1 MRAGELRACDAWRV
15 FGRMRAVLRGCVC
28 VFTGAW
34 RMAWRMAW
42 RARARSCSCALAVG
56 RRWIEGAVNE
66 RAPEDCGALRYYKR
80 SLVKQMRREGKG
92 WWVLKRLG
100 GEIEVSNPRKRVKLA
115 PAAASLVTF
124 SFALLLS
131 SSLLYAA
138 LFPGFSM
145 PSSYASFY
153 AEKSNAASP
162 EGIIRALV
170 GGGSSEVSSVDGN
183 GPSSDV
189 SASSALTFSSFF
201 ASAIQSTEATVSKT
215 ESVKTQN
222 PSSDNFSSVGASGGS
237 DQSGPSGGSPAGS
250 EDSGGAASGS
260 GGAATASGLTA
271 AEENEFHA
279 FLVDRFN
286 QCVQLS
292 GSLRESSGHLQ
303 YDADLG
309 DFGDA
314 AQWYSD
320 MLIYDNSIDSMKV
333 ELNRKIPVAERSR
346 YRNFWS
352 EIQCMVNDL
361 GTMSA
366 ALVNQWGIAKQS
378 GSASA
383 VDTSATYASYRAHE
397 DRARSLA

>member
-1 MRAGELRACDAWRV
+1 MH
-15 FGRMRAVLRGCVC
+15 
-28 VFTGAW
+28 
-34 RMAWRMAW
+34 
-42 RARARSCSCALAVG
+42 
-56 RRWIEGAVNE
+56 
-66 RAPEDCGALRYYKR
+66 
-80 SLVKQMRREGKG
+80 REGKG

-183 GPSSDV
+183 EPSSDV

-222 PSSDNFSSVGASGGS
+222 PSSDNPSSGGALGDS
-237 DQSGPSGGSPAGS
+237 DKSGPSGGSSAGS
-250 EDSGGAASGS
+250 VVRAAQIPTVRAALRRRRVLRSPKKMSFTRFSLIDSINACS
-260 GGAATASGLTA
+260 
-271 AEENEFHA
+271 
-279 FLVDRFN
+279 FLVA
-286 QCVQLS
+286 CA
-292 GSLRESSGHLQ
+292 SLRGICNTMPTWAISGMPRN
-303 YDADLG
+303 G
-309 DFGDA
+309 
-314 AQWYSD
+314 
-320 MLIYDNSIDSMKV
+320 
-333 ELNRKIPVAERSR
+333 IPTCLFTITR
-346 YRNFWS
+346 
-352 EIQCMVNDL
+352 L
-361 GTMSA
+361 TP
-366 ALVNQWGIAKQS
+366 
-378 GSASA
+378 
-383 VDTSATYASYRAHE
+383 
-397 DRARSLA
+397 

>member
-1 MRAGELRACDAWRV
+1 MR
-15 FGRMRAVLRGCVC
+15 
-28 VFTGAW
+28 
-34 RMAWRMAW
+34 
-42 RARARSCSCALAVG
+42 
-56 RRWIEGAVNE
+56 
-66 RAPEDCGALRYYKR
+66 LRYR
-80 SLVKQMRREGKG
+80 T
-92 WWVLKRLG
+92 
-100 GEIEVSNPRKRVKLA
+100 PRKRVKLA

-145 PSSYASFY
+145 PSSYASFH

-222 PSSDNFSSVGASGGS
+222 PSSDNFSSGGASGDSG
-237 DQSGPSGGSPAGS
+237 QSGPSGGSTA
-250 EDSGGAASGS
+250 GS
-260 GGAATASGLTA
+260 GGADSNGQGGGATASGLTA

-352 EIQCMVNDL
+352 EIQYMVNDL

>member
-1 MRAGELRACDAWRV
+1 MR
-15 FGRMRAVLRGCVC
+15 
-28 VFTGAW
+28 
-34 RMAWRMAW
+34 
-42 RARARSCSCALAVG
+42 S
-56 RRWIEGAVNE
+56 
-66 RAPEDCGALRYYKR
+66 RYR
-80 SLVKQMRREGKG
+80 T
-92 WWVLKRLG
+92 
-100 GEIEVSNPRKRVKLA
+100 PRKRVKLA

-145 PSSYASFY
+145 PSSYASFH

-222 PSSDNFSSVGASGGS
+222 PSSDNLSSGGASGGS
-237 DQSGPSGGSPAGS
+237 DQSGPSGGSSADS
-250 EDSGGAASGS
+250 EDS

-314 AQWYSD
+314 VQWYSD

-333 ELNRKIPVAERSR
+333 ELDRKIPVAERSR

-352 EIQCMVNDL
+352 EIQYMVNDL

>member
-1 MRAGELRACDAWRV
+1 M
-15 FGRMRAVLRGCVC
+15 
-28 VFTGAW
+28 
-34 RMAWRMAW
+34 
-42 RARARSCSCALAVG
+42 
-56 RRWIEGAVNE
+56 
-66 RAPEDCGALRYYKR
+66 
-80 SLVKQMRREGKG
+80 
-92 WWVLKRLG
+92 KRLG

-145 PSSYASFY
+145 PSSYASFH

-222 PSSDNFSSVGASGGS
+222 PSSDNFSSGGASGDSG
-237 DQSGPSGGSPAGS
+237 QSGPSGGSTA
-250 EDSGGAASGS
+250 GS
-260 GGAATASGLTA
+260 GGADSNGQGGGATASGLTA

-333 ELNRKIPVAERSR
+333 ALNRKIPVAERSR

-352 EIQCMVNDL
+352 EIQYMVNDL

>member
-34 RMAWRMAW
+34 RMAWR
-42 RARARSCSCALAVG
+42 ARARSRSCALAVG
-56 RRWIEGAVNE
+56 RRRIEGAVNE

-138 LFPGFSM
+138 LFPGFST

-222 PSSDNFSSVGASGGS
+222 PSSDNPSSGGASGGS

-250 EDSGGAASGS
+250 EDS

-320 MLIYDNSIDSMKV
+320 MLIYDNSIDSMKA
-333 ELNRKIPVAERSR
+333 ELNRKIPVAERSC

>member
-1 MRAGELRACDAWRV
+1 MRLFMPRRATPHRLRAL
-15 FGRMRAVLRGCVC
+15 F
-28 VFTGAW
+28 
-34 RMAWRMAW
+34 
-42 RARARSCSCALAVG
+42 ARSSAVARVRFLPLTG
-56 RRWIEGAVNE
+56 
-66 RAPEDCGALRYYKR
+66 
-80 SLVKQMRREGKG
+80 M
-92 WWVLKRLG
+92 
-100 GEIEVSNPRKRVKLA
+100 NPL
-115 PAAASLVTF
+115 PT
-124 SFALLLS
+124 
-131 SSLLYAA
+131 
-138 LFPGFSM
+138 
-145 PSSYASFY
+145 
-153 AEKSNAASP
+153 
-162 EGIIRALV
+162 
-170 GGGSSEVSSVDGN
+170 
-183 GPSSDV
+183 SDV

-222 PSSDNFSSVGASGGS
+222 PSSDNLSSGGASGGS

-260 GGAATASGLTA
+260 GDGATASGLTA
-271 AEENEFHA
+271 VEENEFHA

-303 YDADLG
+303 YDAGLG

-320 MLIYDNSIDSMKV
+320 MLIYDSSIDSMKA
-333 ELNRKIPVAERSR
+333 ELNRKILVAERSR

-352 EIQCMVNDL
+352 EIQYMVNDL

>member
-1 MRAGELRACDAWRV
+1 
-15 FGRMRAVLRGCVC
+15 
-28 VFTGAW
+28 
-34 RMAWRMAW
+34 MAW
-42 RARARSCSCALAVG
+42 RARARSRSCTSAVG
-56 RRWIEGAVNE
+56 RRRIKGAVNE
-66 RAPEDCGALRYYKR
+66 RAPEDFGALRYYKR
-80 SLVKQMRREGKG
+80 LLVKQMRREGKG

-145 PSSYASFY
+145 PSSYASFH

-162 EGIIRALV
+162 EGIIRALA

-183 GPSSDV
+183 GSSSDV

-222 PSSDNFSSVGASGGS
+222 PSSDNLSSGGASGGS
-237 DQSGPSGGSPAGS
+237 DQSDPSGGSPAGS

-260 GGAATASGLTA
+260 GGGATASGLTA

-320 MLIYDNSIDSMKV
+320 MLIYDNSIDSMKA
-333 ELNRKIPVAERSR
+333 ELNRKILVAERSC